1 MPTLAPDALH
11 RGHPARRPPRAQLAR
26 LERQRRPRLARIP
39 RLPAHARPTRRA
51 ARHRRSASRCPAP
64 PRLPAR
70 AKGRVG
76 GVAGCRRVLGGAH
89 QPQPVPTRPSPL
101 RHNPAM
107 PMPMPAKKPPT
118 AANIGYTELGEATR
132 VSQKGAVQV
141 SRILAALHDARLPK
155 LIPGEL
161 RVRDA
166 ARVAGSAC

>member
-1 MPTLAPDALH
+1 
-11 RGHPARRPPRAQLAR
+11 
-26 LERQRRPRLARIP
+26 
-39 RLPAHARPTRRA
+39 
-51 ARHRRSASRCPAP
+51 
-64 PRLPAR
+64 
-70 AKGRVG
+70 
-76 GVAGCRRVLGGAH
+76 
-89 QPQPVPTRPSPL
+89 
-101 RHNPAM
+101 M